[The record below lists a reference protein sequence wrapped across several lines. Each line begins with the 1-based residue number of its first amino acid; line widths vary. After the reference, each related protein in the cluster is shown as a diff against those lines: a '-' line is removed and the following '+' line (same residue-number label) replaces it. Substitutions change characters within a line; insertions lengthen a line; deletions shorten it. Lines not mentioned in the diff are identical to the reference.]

1 MRKNETESVREV
13 FTKQFPVNLVIVDAR
28 DRFLTKLA
36 GVSDPETK
44 RKLIGG
50 EFVYCFA
57 DEAKKLGGRG
67 IPCAGHDL
75 PGRDRIRLGQGQ
87 RGD

>member
-28 DRFLTKLA
+28 ERFLTKLA

-44 RKLIGG
+44 RKLIG
-50 EFVYCFA
+50 
-57 DEAKKLGGRG
+57 R
-67 IPCAGHDL
+67 
-75 PGRDRIRLGQGQ
+75 RIRLLLRRRSQEA
-87 RGD
+87 